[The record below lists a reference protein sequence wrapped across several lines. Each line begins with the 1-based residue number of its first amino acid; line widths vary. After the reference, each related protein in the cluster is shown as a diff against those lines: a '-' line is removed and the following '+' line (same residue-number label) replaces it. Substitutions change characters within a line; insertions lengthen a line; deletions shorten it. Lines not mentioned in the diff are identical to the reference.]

1 MAERVPG
8 SPEPPGAQDSAPNT
22 IQLIN
27 VLVMREGETV
37 SAKWGIHPQLKKDL
51 IPAEWE
57 ELSEHMNRSEEHT
70 SELQSQSNLVCRLLL
85 EKKKKNKREDSKY
98 EKRLHLYQ
106 VGEFKQRTGGVVASS
121 SRSVP

>member
-1 MAERVPG
+1 MSERVPG
-8 SPEPPGAQDSAPNT
+8 SPQPSGAQDGAPNT

-57 ELSEHMNRSEEHT
+57 ELSEHMNRVTAIVGAKFVEQLSKDEGNT
-70 SELQSQSNLVCRLLL
+70 SGL
-85 EKKKKNKREDSKY
+85 
-98 EKRLHLYQ
+98 
-106 VGEFKQRTGGVVASS
+106 GTA
-121 SRSVP
+121 

>member
-57 ELSEHMNRSEEHT
+57 ELSEHMNRVTAIVGAKFVEQLSQDEGNT
-70 SELQSQSNLVCRLLL
+70 SGL
-85 EKKKKNKREDSKY
+85 
-98 EKRLHLYQ
+98 
-106 VGEFKQRTGGVVASS
+106 GTA
-121 SRSVP
+121 

>member
-8 SPEPPGAQDSAPNT
+8 SSQPTGAQDSAPNS

-27 VLVMREGETV
+27 VLVMREGEMV

-57 ELSEHMNRSEEHT
+57 ELSEHMNRVTAIVGAKFVEQLSKDEGNT
-70 SELQSQSNLVCRLLL
+70 SGL
-85 EKKKKNKREDSKY
+85 
-98 EKRLHLYQ
+98 
-106 VGEFKQRTGGVVASS
+106 GTA
-121 SRSVP
+121 